1 MRFSPWLLAALLALP
16 PVARAASPQEFTLAN
31 GLKVLVKED
40 HRAPVVVAQVW
51 YRIGSGYE
59 VPGKTGL
66 SHALEHMMFKGT
78 DKVPAGEFSRL
89 VARFGGEDNAFTTDD
104 YTAYYQVYSSNR
116 LPLALEL
123 EADRMSHLNLRAE
136 DFTQEIRVVMEERRM
151 RTDDNPQALA
161 MERFQSLAMLTN
173 PERVPTIG
181 WMSDLQAMKVEDLR
195 AWYKQWYAPNNATL
209 VVVGDVQPDEVRA
222 QAESYFSGIPS
233 QTVPMTP
240 PPRELPEPGQRHM
253 DLALPAKVPAMYLAW
268 NVPGL
273 ATAATP
279 KDAYALRML
288 IGVLDEGLSARLESR
303 LVREQRILTAV
314 SSSYNPF
321 TRGDTLFTITAI
333 PAEGHTLE
341 EARQAILDEVNA
353 LKTDAIQPD
362 ELKRVYAGI
371 IAGNV
376 FQQDS
381 IQEQASQIGMMESLG
396 LGWHVIDQLPENL
409 QGISADDI
417 RNAANRWLTPA
428 NQTSLFLK
436 PAALNVG
443 DAS

>member
-1 MRFSPWLLAALLALP
+1 
-16 PVARAASPQEFTLAN
+16 
-31 GLKVLVKED
+31 
-40 HRAPVVVAQVW
+40 
-51 YRIGSGYE
+51 
-59 VPGKTGL
+59 
-66 SHALEHMMFKGT
+66 
-78 DKVPAGEFSRL
+78 
-89 VARFGGEDNAFTTDD
+89 
-104 YTAYYQVYSSNR
+104 
-116 LPLALEL
+116 
-123 EADRMSHLNLRAE
+123 
-136 DFTQEIRVVMEERRM
+136 
-151 RTDDNPQALA
+151 
-161 MERFQSLAMLTN
+161 
-173 PERVPTIG
+173 
-181 WMSDLQAMKVEDLR
+181 
-195 AWYKQWYAPNNATL
+195 
-209 VVVGDVQPDEVRA
+209 
-222 QAESYFSGIPS
+222 
-233 QTVPMTP
+233 MTP

-396 LGWHVIDQLPENL
+396 LGWYVIDQLPENL